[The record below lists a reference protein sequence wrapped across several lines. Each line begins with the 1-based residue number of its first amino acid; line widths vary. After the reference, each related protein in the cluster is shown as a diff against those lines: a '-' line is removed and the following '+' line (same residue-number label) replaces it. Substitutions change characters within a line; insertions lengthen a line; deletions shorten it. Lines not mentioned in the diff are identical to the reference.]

1 MLAYAWVA
9 VAGRER
15 ARERFSPRD
24 WLLVL
29 GPATLVM
36 YLLTLTPTLTVRG
49 RPRGVALFH
58 WVYAYVPGAAAF
70 RAPGRWALVYALPLA
85 LVAGVALAA
94 LTARLPRR
102 ARAAAG
108 ALVLLIVMLECLPLP
123 IPWQRRPPLPPAHRW
138 LAQQPGD
145 FAVAV
150 LPATDSRHA
159 AWAMLWATT
168 HWKRLVNGAF
178 VFVPPTV
185 QTLADQE
192 ETVDGTALASTLR
205 SIYPLRYALVDR
217 SALSAAEAAAW
228 TRIDHDP
235 RDGIT
240 FVGRFGRDD
249 VFGVEGTP
257 QEAPVVRRWFSAD
270 YVRRHPRAEYALGL
284 TGADPDTRRRVEVR
298 FNERLL
304 ATHDGPGRGTVDLAP
319 PYRTGDRNELTFTH
333 RYDLDPAATRQ
344 PAYRIGRTGTQA
356 PVDIEATSATGP
368 GARVSLRINGLEQL
382 DRNRR
387 GYVIAVLDPRDG
399 RLASLQLVRH
409 ASLPGAS
416 RAAWRATSKACRR
429 ARSSSRSSATRAPR
443 ISRRTRCARSGQSA
457 RERT

>member
-1 MLAYAWVA
+1 M
-9 VAGRER
+9 
-15 ARERFSPRD
+15 
-24 WLLVL
+24 
-29 GPATLVM
+29 
-36 YLLTLTPTLTVRG
+36 
-49 RPRGVALFH
+49 
-58 WVYAYVPGAAAF
+58 
-70 RAPGRWALVYALPLA
+70 
-85 LVAGVALAA
+85 
-94 LTARLPRR
+94 
-102 ARAAAG
+102 
-108 ALVLLIVMLECLPLP
+108 
-123 IPWQRRPPLPPAHRW
+123 
-138 LAQQPGD
+138 
-145 FAVAV
+145 AV
-150 LPATDSRHA
+150 LPATDARHA

-192 ETVDGTALASTLR
+192 ETVDSRALAHTLR

-249 VFGVEGTP
+249 VFRVEGTP

-304 ATHDGPGRGTVDLAP
+304 ATHDGPGRGTRRTSRR
-319 PYRTGDRNELTFTH
+319 RTGRETGTSS
-333 RYDLDPAATRQ
+333 RSRTATTWTR
-344 PAYRIGRTGTQA
+344 PRRASPPTAIGRTGTQA

-368 GARVSLRINGLEQL
+368 SARASLRINGLEQL
-382 DRNRR
+382 DRNGR

-399 RLASLQLVRH
+399 AGSRASAGSTRF
-409 ASLPGAS
+409 ATRRS
-416 RAAWRATSKACRR
+416 RAAWRATSKASPAGAIVVALVRDEGTANLSPDAVRALAVDRRAGGRERTLPRGARRHRREGRRAWRRRRAGGIRAGPGRRRPRAAPRPGPRSLRPPLSTARAAARRQGSCRR
-429 ARSSSRSSATRAPR
+429 AVPADASAPRAPGLAQRPRCTRAPSPR
-443 ISRRTRCARSGQSA
+443 VAPAAWSSDPSHRAATVWSRPVANDDEAGGATGVSRR
-457 RERT
+457 RTPGRADRGRGPS

>member
-1 MLAYAWVA
+1 MISIVVALRRSGVTGHLAGLKLRAVDLTLPLHVLPLLAYAWVA
-9 VAGRER
+9 VSGRER
-15 ARERFSPRD
+15 PRERLAPRD

-58 WVYAYVPGAAAF
+58 WVYTYVPGAAAF

-102 ARAAAG
+102 ARAAVR

-123 IPWQRRPPLPPAHRW
+123 IPWQRRPPVPPAHRW

-185 QTLADQE
+185 HTLAAQE
-192 ETVDGTALASTLR
+192 SDGTALVSTLR

-235 RDGIT
+235 RGGIT

-257 QEAPVVRRWFSAD
+257 QEAPVVRRWFSTD
-270 YVRRHPRAEYALGL
+270 YVGRHPRAEYALGL

-304 ATHDGPGRGTVDLAP
+304 ATQDGPGRVTVDLAP
-319 PYRTGDRNELTFTH
+319 PYQTGDRNELTFTH
-333 RYDLDPAATRQ
+333 RYDLDTAAGAIVIALVRDE
-344 PAYRIGRTGTQA
+344 GTA
-356 PVDIEATSATGP
+356 NLSPDAVRALGSI
-368 GARVSLRINGLEQL
+368 GARADVS
-382 DRNRR
+382 RR
-387 GYVIAVLDPRDG
+387 FHAAHAVIGVKGATPGDVIERSGSEPVRVAVG
-399 RLASLQLVRH
+399 
-409 ASLPGAS
+409 
-416 RAAWRATSKACRR
+416 R
-429 ARSSSRSSATRAPR
+429 ARPLALVLEAFELR
-443 ISRRTRCARSGQSA
+443 
-457 RERT
+457 

>member
-1 MLAYAWVA
+1 
-9 VAGRER
+9 
-15 ARERFSPRD
+15 
-24 WLLVL
+24 
-29 GPATLVM
+29 M

-94 LTARLPRR
+94 LTAGSLAGPARR
-102 ARAAAG
+102 AG

-150 LPATDSRHA
+150 LPATDARHA

-192 ETVDGTALASTLR
+192 EPVDGRALAATLR

-240 FVGRFGRDD
+240 FVGRFGR
-249 VFGVEGTP
+249 GRRLRGGGH
-257 QEAPVVRRWFSAD
+257 AP
-270 YVRRHPRAEYALGL
+270 G
-284 TGADPDTRRRVEVR
+284 
-298 FNERLL
+298 
-304 ATHDGPGRGTVDLAP
+304 
-319 PYRTGDRNELTFTH
+319 
-333 RYDLDPAATRQ
+333 
-344 PAYRIGRTGTQA
+344 
-356 PVDIEATSATGP
+356 
-368 GARVSLRINGLEQL
+368 GARRPALVLRRL
-382 DRNRR
+382 RPPPSPR
-387 GYVIAVLDPRDG
+387 GV
-399 RLASLQLVRH
+399 
-409 ASLPGAS
+409 
-416 RAAWRATSKACRR
+416 R
-429 ARSSSRSSATRAPR
+429 ARA
-443 ISRRTRCARSGQSA
+443 
-457 RERT
+457 

>member
-1 MLAYAWVA
+1 V
-9 VAGRER
+9 
-15 ARERFSPRD
+15 
-24 WLLVL
+24 
-29 GPATLVM
+29 
-36 YLLTLTPTLTVRG
+36 
-49 RPRGVALFH
+49 
-58 WVYAYVPGAAAF
+58 GAI
-70 RAPGRWALVYALPLA
+70 
-85 LVAGVALAA
+85 
-94 LTARLPRR
+94 
-102 ARAAAG
+102 
-108 ALVLLIVMLECLPLP
+108 VLLIVMLECLPLP

-150 LPATDSRHA
+150 LPASDSRHA

-185 QTLADQE
+185 QTLAEQE
-192 ETVDGTALASTLR
+192 ETVDSRALAATLR

-228 TRIDHDP
+228 TRIDDDP

-284 TGADPDTRRRVEVR
+284 TGSDPDTRRRVEVR

-304 ATHDGPGRGTVDLAP
+304 ATHDGPGRGPVDLAP

-333 RYDLDPAATRQ
+333 RYDLDPPATRQ
-344 PAYRIGRTGTQA
+344 PAYLIGRTGTQA

-368 GARVSLRINGLEQL
+368 SARASLRINGLEQL
-382 DRNRR
+382 DRNGR

-399 RLASLQLVRH
+399 RLASLGWFDTLRDPEESSRLARHLEGVPAGAIVVALVRDEGTANLSPEALRALASIGARADVSGRFREAH
-409 ASLPGAS
+409 AVIGVKGATPGDVVERSGSEPVRVAVG
-416 RAAWRATSKACRR
+416 R
-429 ARSSSRSSATRAPR
+429 ARPLALVLEAFDLR
-443 ISRRTRCARSGQSA
+443 
-457 RERT
+457 